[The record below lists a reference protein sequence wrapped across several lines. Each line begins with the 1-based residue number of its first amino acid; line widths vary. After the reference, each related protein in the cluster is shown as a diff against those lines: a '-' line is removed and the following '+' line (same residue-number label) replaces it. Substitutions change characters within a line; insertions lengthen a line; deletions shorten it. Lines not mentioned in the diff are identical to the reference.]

1 MRAPKAQRVAGM
13 CGGLAIVIAGALGF
27 SASALAES
35 KTFKPAGPNEFAVPA
50 GVAQVQVTAVGGAG
64 EPGGECLNDGYPA
77 NGAGGSGAKVTAT
90 LPVIGVKTLY
100 VNFGGGGNGGPA
112 GSGCVPPGGAGG
124 GASDVRTE
132 PGPLSSRL
140 IVAGGGG
147 GGGSGDAAFAAED
160 GIFAGAG
167 GSANELTGGNG
178 TNSEFREFGFGIAEA
193 AGGEGGGTSSAG
205 TGGTGNGATC
215 TGGSGVGG
223 TGGSGTF
230 KEFNCGSGGGG
241 GGGYF
246 GGGAGGASNNASAGG
261 GAGSSYIAPS
271 AEGEVAS
278 GAGEPQ
284 EVVITYTVPS
294 PPKAVI
300 GPAAGGSAYVQ
311 GAVVK
316 TEFSCSEGEGGP
328 GIESCKDSNGGSGAS
343 GTLNTASLGTHT
355 YTVTA
360 KSKDGQTGEATISY
374 AVVAPTRAAATA
386 DSSTVAPVQ
395 TTAVTPKVCVS
406 QRDLAIHVARHVIL
420 PAGTTIK
427 SAKVLLAGRVVAR
440 LAGSDPVVHVTL
452 AGLRRGAFK
461 VTIVARTSTGK
472 TRTAVVMLAPAS
484 APNASS
490 IKARRPL
497 VRPGTGRLTLTLA

>member
-1 MRAPKAQRVAGM
+1 MDRPAPGAAASEGPAARAPSKNSTADPAEEEAAACTSVA
-13 CGGLAIVIAGALGF
+13 APVAPATTP
-27 SASALAES
+27 ALA
-35 KTFKPAGPNEFAVPA
+35 
-50 GVAQVQVTAVGGAG
+50 VGRA
-64 EPGGECLNDGYPA
+64 P
-77 NGAGGSGAKVTAT
+77 
-90 LPVIGVKTLY
+90 
-100 VNFGGGGNGGPA
+100 
-112 GSGCVPPGGAGG
+112 
-124 GASDVRTE
+124 
-132 PGPLSSRL
+132 
-140 IVAGGGG
+140 
-147 GGGSGDAAFAAED
+147 
-160 GIFAGAG
+160 
-167 GSANELTGGNG
+167 
-178 TNSEFREFGFGIAEA
+178 
-193 AGGEGGGTSSAG
+193 
-205 TGGTGNGATC
+205 
-215 TGGSGVGG
+215 
-223 TGGSGTF
+223 
-230 KEFNCGSGGGG
+230 
-241 GGGYF
+241 
-246 GGGAGGASNNASAGG
+246 
-261 GAGSSYIAPS
+261 SYIAPS
-271 AEGEVAS
+271 AEGEVTS

-300 GPAAGGSAYVQ
+300 GPAGGRRRLRPRS
-311 GAVVK
+311 GRED
-316 TEFSCSEGEGGP
+316 EFSCLDGEGGP
-328 GIESCKDSNGGSGAS
+328 GIESCKDSNGGPAAS

-472 TRTAVVMLAPAS
+472 TRTAFVMLHTCVS
-484 APNASS
+484 A
-490 IKARRPL
+490 KRK
-497 VRPGTGRLTLTLA
+497 